1 MKKFYSMAM
10 LLMLVASVSL
20 FTSCNN
26 DDDNDVNGGASAG
39 ETQTYTGT
47 LDVYDRVNEE
57 SEVPGET
64 QLVYPVYNQPVNMT
78 RTAST
83 FGLSINDLVLQIKGF
98 EEQGPTSPSTLS
110 ISGVPYTVSSSD
122 ADICE
127 VDYTCNEQVEI
138 MGTYATVTK
147 VKGSFSKSSNVMEL
161 AILAT
166 GSEEGLGGVPVY
178 ISVVCPGT
186 TPSPE

>member
-1 MKKFYSMAM
+1 MKKIYSIAM

-47 LDVYDRVNEE
+47 LDVYDRVDHD
-57 SEVPGET
+57 SEVPGGT

-83 FGLSINDLVLQIKGF
+83 FGLSINDLVLEIIGM
-98 EEQGPTSPSTLS
+98 GPTPSSNLS

-166 GSEEGLGGVPVY
+166 GSEEGLAGVPVY
-178 ISVVCPGT
+178 ISVVCPSASAG
-186 TPSPE
+186 E